1 MRWVSKLLAL
11 AATGAVGTTALE
23 SSIFTFPVDKQASKD
38 SASERVVSE
47 DVARSILELR
57 SKSSLASVLGKVD
70 TDTVDRLNQYVDGQV
85 PLFASSDSQES
96 TERNTIVF
104 EGLDQD
110 LGTRQRLASAGWTSR

>member
-11 AATGAVGTTALE
+11 AATGAVGTNALE
-23 SSIFTFPVDKQASKD
+23 SSIFTFPVGKQTSKTAASD
-38 SASERVVSE
+38 RVVSE

-57 SKSSLASVLGKVD
+57 SKSSLASVLGKVEA
-70 TDTVDRLNQYVDGQV
+70 DTVDRLNQYVDGQI

-96 TERNTIVF
+96 TERNTVVF

-110 LGTRQRLASAGWTSR
+110 FGTWL